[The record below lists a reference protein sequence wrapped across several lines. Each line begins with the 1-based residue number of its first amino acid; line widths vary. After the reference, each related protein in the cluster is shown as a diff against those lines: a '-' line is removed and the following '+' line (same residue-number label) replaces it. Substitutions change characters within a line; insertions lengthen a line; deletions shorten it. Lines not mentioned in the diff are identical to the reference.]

1 MVTEKGII
9 QKIIHDKA
17 LVRIQKSSACASCE
31 SRGACRSLSDKEM
44 LIEVPN
50 DLQAN
55 VGDHIEISV
64 PAGSLLKLS
73 VLVYLLPVGA
83 LILGAYAGGIWA
95 QSFRAESTLAPILCG
110 FLAMGACFYI
120 LKRLDRAAQAKCE
133 YQPHMRR
140 ILFHADK

>member
-1 MVTEKGII
+1 MITEKGII

-44 LIEVPN
+44 LIEVAN

-55 VGDHIEISV
+55 VGDQVEISV

-83 LILGAYAGGIWA
+83 LIFGAYAGGIWA
-95 QSFRAESTLAPILCG
+95 QSFRAESTSVAIFCG

-133 YQPHMRR
+133 YQPQMRR

>member
-1 MVTEKGII
+1 MITEKGII
-9 QKIIHDKA
+9 QKIVHDKA

-31 SRGACRSLSDKEM
+31 SRDACRSLSDKEM
-44 LIEVPN
+44 LIEVSN

-55 VGDHIEISV
+55 VGDQVEVSV
-64 PAGSLLKLS
+64 PEGSLLKLS

-83 LILGAYAGGIWA
+83 LVLGAYAGGIWA
-95 QSFRAESTLAPILCG
+95 QSFRAEPTAASIFCG
-110 FLAMGACFYI
+110 FLAMGVCFYI

-133 YQPHMRR
+133 YQPRMRR